1 MTTDQRADFEMEE
14 EDKLVN
20 RLRKV
25 EPSASESRGRNIAMI
40 LCDRSIRGPSG
51 IGGVQLSGRGA
62 SRSMSHAAMPS
73 PSSVIPRVGT
83 NDEDTTSV
91 EPISSV
97 FKSEKDS
104 IRDDDTS
111 VGPTS
116 VQAKPN
122 PSSKRPSNPA
132 APSPNGEEPSRN
144 PPPSSNSTRSLK
156 FNAYPK
162 SHTSEIRNYGE
173 QYSVT
178 KFNWEYLRL
187 RPKDRSNPN
196 TDLHPPPHRLQRRNA
211 NSSEGPPISTISIAF
226 SPNGRTMA
234 STHGDHS
241 VKITCCHT
249 GAFVRK
255 LKGHPRTPWTVK
267 YHPVRSNIVASGC
280 LGFQVRVW
288 DWNHQ
293 TYQTAG
299 NTEDEQYNYHD
310 REAVMLN
317 MIRLDCAIISLSFHP
332 TGSILAVASGQTLH
346 LWNYDIGSQE
356 DTSSQSNNDSDDP
369 QRTRIKD
376 LARTGRR
383 TELRYDHNLRCVHF
397 PPGGSTIIVGGANPP
412 LPAAPAADGT
422 GARSGDISYSLK
434 LWDFD
439 LEAALNPHLYIGQ
452 QDQYNR
458 QQTSSG
464 VDQIP
469 TYRREALSNSR
480 TFLHRAL
487 LYNDGG
493 FDVSPDGKM
502 LCGCAE
508 FFLPHGVKSA
518 MEKTDDHEDKDKIG
532 QRRQVARKIS
542 CEKGNN
548 DNTDAPDATSEAL
561 REAVPSTDDDGS
573 NRTISNA
580 ASGENSRTSPTRER
594 VTIDECKTPP
604 NTTQTQIPTTPPSPP
619 GRRWSLQ
626 LQKNHIS
633 SSRRIRVTSQVQ
645 GQSQSHAPPPP
656 PLPPSR
662 YRGVMG
668 GNSHAGGILHTG
680 AFPRGQFVPHVVI
693 ISLDVDG
700 NLGELIE
707 ATPLGSKASSVTCV
721 KFSPSAEFCLLGYG
735 VRENAQPI
743 VEHNYHPVSAIYRVS
758 GGMKHIVTMLSGED
772 DVNIA
777 TFHPESGHGFVYGTK
792 QGRVRVLSPC
802 PWNYYYD

>member
-1 MTTDQRADFEMEE
+1 MEDAE
-14 EDKLVN
+14 K
-20 RLRKV
+20 LRKV
-25 EPSASESRGRNIAMI
+25 ELSANESRGRSMSMI
-40 LCDRSIRGPSG
+40 LYDRSIRGSSG
-51 IGGVQLSGRGA
+51 IGGVQPSTRGA
-62 SRSMSHAAMPS
+62 LRSMSYATMPS

-83 NDEDTTSV
+83 NDEAASV
-91 EPISSV
+91 ESILNIL
-97 FKSEKDS
+97 KSNRDS
-104 IRDDDTS
+104 MRDDDIS

-116 VQAKPN
+116 VQADTN
-122 PSSKRPSNPA
+122 PSSKQPSNPA
-132 APSPNGEEPSRN
+132 APTLNNDKPSRHPL
-144 PPPSSNSTRSLK
+144 PPTDSTRSLK

-162 SHTSEIRNYGE
+162 SHASEIRNYGE

-187 RPKDRSNPN
+187 RPKDRNPN
-196 TDLHPPPHRLQRRNA
+196 TDMHQPHRLHRND
-211 NSSEGPPISTISIAF
+211 NDSEGPPISTISIAF
-226 SPNGRTMA
+226 SPDGRSMA

-255 LKGHPRTPWTVK
+255 LRGHPRTPWTVK

-293 TYQTAG
+293 THRMPG
-299 NTEDEQYNYHD
+299 NSEDDQYNYHD
-310 REAVMLN
+310 REAVLLN

-346 LWNYDIGSQE
+346 LWNYDTGPQE
-356 DTSSQSNNDSDDP
+356 DRSTQSNNGTEDTR
-369 QRTRIKD
+369 RTRVKE
-376 LARTGRR
+376 LTRKGRR

-397 PPGGSTIIVGGANPP
+397 PPGGDTIIVGGANPP
-412 LPAAPAADGT
+412 LPAAPTADGP
-422 GARSGDISYSLK
+422 GSRGGDNSYSLK

-439 LEAALNPHLYIGQ
+439 LEAALNPQLYLSQ

-458 QQTSSG
+458 QQATSG
-464 VDQIP
+464 IDQLP
-469 TYRREALSNSR
+469 THRRDTLSNSR

-493 FDVSPDGKM
+493 FDVSPDGKL

-508 FFLPHGVKSA
+508 FFLPNGVKSA
-518 MEKTDDHEDKDKIG
+518 MEKIDDHDEKDKMG
-532 QRRQVARKIS
+532 QERQVARKIS
-542 CEKGNN
+542 CEKGDN
-548 DNTDAPDATSEAL
+548 DNTDTTDDPSEAL
-561 REAVPSTDDDGS
+561 REPIPSVEDDES
-573 NRTISNA
+573 HKPIINA

-594 VTIDECKTPP
+594 VAIDECKTPP
-604 NTTQTQIPTTPPSPP
+604 NTMQAQIPTTPPSPP

-626 LQKNHIS
+626 LQRNCNNSSRQTRVKRNYS
-633 SSRRIRVTSQVQ
+633 GSSRRIPVPNQNQ
-645 GQSQSHAPPPP
+645 GQTQNHAPPPP

-662 YRGVMG
+662 YRAMG
-668 GNSHAGGILHTG
+668 GNSQAGGMLQNG

-743 VEHNYHPVSAIYRVS
+743 VEHNYHPVSAVYRVS
-758 GGMKHIVTMLSGED
+758 GGMKHIVTMLSEED

-792 QGRVRVLSPC
+792 QGRVRVLSPW